1 MPNNLQ
7 RLILYAIL
15 TAVTVPLYHIVEQHR
30 TEGFEQSTFHIWGA
44 VSKLPRKNI
53 NVCIKLPH
61 LPLQVNI
68 TVFSADHNS
77 QILALVN
84 AWDP

>member
-1 MPNNLQ
+1 MIYNN
-7 RLILYAIL
+7 AIRS
-15 TAVTVPLYHIVEQHR
+15 IR
-30 TEGFEQSTFHIWGA
+30 TKE
-44 VSKLPRKNI
+44 RYNI

-77 QILALVN
+77 QIFALVTS
-84 AWDP
+84 WDF